1 VTATDLLL
9 LFGGAFLAATV
20 LPFYS
25 EVGLYVLLNRG
36 GDPATLILV
45 ATIGNTLGALV
56 NWYIG
61 LQILSFRDRP
71 WFYFSERQL
80 AAGQRWFNRYG
91 YWSLLFAW
99 LPLGGDAIPLVAGI
113 MRVPL
118 WRVALLAGTGKGLRY
133 IIVALLAPL
142 P

>member
-1 VTATDLLL
+1 VPTTELAL
-9 LFGGAFLAATV
+9 LFGSAFLAATV

-25 EVGLYVLLNRG
+25 EVGLYLLLERG
-36 GDPATLILV
+36 GDPLLLV
-45 ATIGNTLGALV
+45 AVATVGNTLGALL
-56 NWYIG
+56 NWYLG
-61 LQILSFRDRP
+61 LQVLRFRHRR

-91 YWSLLFAW
+91 YWSLLLAW

-118 WRVALLAGTGKGLRY
+118 WRVALLAGIGKALRY
-133 IIVALLAPL
+133 LVVVLIAPL